1 MKKVLFFLTIFC
13 LILSSCEK
21 DPVITL
27 SVDKT
32 VISAD
37 GKDIATFKVICN
49 DEKDVTNDCRIIFS
63 DSKKELGTTTFSTT
77 EPNSYSFYAA
87 YEDVVSNEIS
97 ITAIEVEDE
106 NEDEN
111 EDEEQTEAP
120 IVLSASTDTITA
132 DGKDIITF
140 TVMQDTV
147 DVTGSVKIF
156 VNEKLINSNKYKTYF
171 SGSYTVYAKKNDT
184 IISNEIT
191 FFAKEVGDDNNDED
205 EETTIELAASKTTIV
220 ADGNDKVTF
229 TVTENGKDI
238 TSEATIFVGET
249 ELSLNVF
256 TSTTAGTYTAYAMK
270 DEVKS
275 NEITITVE
283 KVNEPEPEKPI
294 TLTASTTNIT
304 ANGSDAVTFTVMQDN
319 NDVTSQSSIFVNG
332 SKLNGN
338 KFTTYT
344 SGSYTAYAQ
353 KNEVKSNE
361 ITITVTDAPDMGRT
375 VVFAEGVTLT
385 SGWYDVN
392 KLSKNGGDINMCW
405 AASAS
410 NIIEWW
416 QDRYVAAGNTLPAG
430 AVTGPSTKSYDGI
443 GAYNLAL
450 MEIYRDLWKDNDK
463 KGAYT
468 DQAVIWY
475 FEGSNVQKYAS
486 EGSCAQPN
494 AAGGYYSSVWNEILP
509 KVYHEY
515 KSDIFPNEFYDLIS
529 KEYNSYSSWGNG
541 SGVSGT
547 DQLKKF
553 SDLVV
558 EFMDRGVASLAITL
572 NKSGGLL
579 HATTLWGYEI
589 DNATGMLTKIW
600 ITDSDDMHQS
610 GNGDP
615 TVQMLREYSVS
626 HDSSSLGKIKFTGA
640 PYGNCWALSLY
651 PVSGYNSAK

>member
-13 LILSSCEK
+13 LILSSCKK

-184 IISNEIT
+184 IVSNEIT

-256 TSTTAGTYTAYAMK
+256 TSTTADTYTAYAMK

-294 TLTASTTNIT
+294 TLAASTTNIT

-353 KNEVKSNE
+353 KNEMKSNE

-375 VVFAEGVTLT
+375 VVFADGVTLT

-450 MEIYRDLWKDNDK
+450 MELYRDLWKDNDK

-475 FEGSNVQKYAS
+475 FEGSNVQEHAS

-558 EFMDRGVASLAITL
+558 EFIDRGVVSLAITL

>member
-184 IISNEIT
+184 IVSNEIT

-450 MEIYRDLWKDNDK
+450 MELYRDLWKDNDK

-651 PVSGYNSAK
+651 PVSGYNSTK